1 MGVPSLIQDL
11 ALILVTAGIVT
22 IIFKK
27 LKQPLVLGY
36 IMAGF
41 LVSPNLPLTMS
52 VVDNENIETWAS
64 IGVIFLLFTLGLDFS
79 FKKILKMGIAPII
92 AALSIV
98 FCMMMLG
105 LCVAK
110 SFGWSEMNGVFLAGM
125 LAMSSTT
132 IIYKAFDDLGL
143 KQQQFTSLVMS
154 VLILEDILAI
164 VMLVMLGTIGKGDGS
179 QHSQLFSAILSIGFF
194 LILWFVIGLFLVP
207 TFLRKTRKLIND
219 EVLLIVSLGLC
230 CMMAVFASLVGF
242 SGAFGAFVMGSILA
256 ETVEAKKIEKVVKP
270 VKDLFGAIFFVSVGM
285 LVDAS
290 IIAEQWLAIIVLTI
304 TIIFG
309 QGIFGTLGYLASG
322 QTLKSAMRCGFSMA
336 QIGEFSFIIASLGL
350 SLGMIS
356 DFMYPVVVTVSVI
369 TTFLTPYMIRG
380 AVPAYNFVESVLPKT
395 MLRQMD
401 RMASNA
407 SASNEDSESKTYWK
421 PFLTQVFLNTLI
433 YSCLV
438 AAILAISMSFIVPY
452 FLGLVPEHHA
462 QWINCLLLVV
472 TLLLMAPFLRAMI
485 MKKNKSMEFKHLW
498 LKSRRNRAPLIFT
511 ILVRIAIALGFIYA
525 AISTLLDLPFLVEV
539 AMSLVVTYIIYIS
552 DFLKYASIRIERLFI
567 QNLRSKDYAERASGK
582 KRPLFEGHLL
592 DRDIHISLVEV
603 PHDSMWAGKTLKE
616 LNLGNR
622 FKVHVSSIIR
632 GYQKINI
639 PSGDDIIFP
648 LDQLNVIGTDDQLR
662 SFNDALQNEVY
673 PEPLDYEGRE
683 IQLRRFIIREGSPF
697 IDKSLITTGL
707 RDIYNC
713 MLVGME
719 MGTDNLAKV
728 NPKYSFKK
736 GDILW
741 IVGEENDIKQLAKE
755 I

>member
-525 AISTLLDLPFLVEV
+525 AISALLDLPFLVEV

-683 IQLRRFIIREGSPF
+683 MQLRRFIIREGSPF

>member
-1 MGVPSLIQDL
+1 MGIPSLIQDL
-11 ALILVTAGIVT
+11 ALILVTASIVT

-41 LVSPNLPLTMS
+41 IVSPNLPLTIS
-52 VVDNENIETWAS
+52 VADNENIETWAS

-79 FKKILKMGIAPII
+79 FKKILKMGIAPVI
-92 AALSIV
+92 AALTIV
-98 FCMMMLG
+98 FCMMVLG
-105 LCVAK
+105 MCVAK
-110 SFGWSEMNGVFLAGM
+110 SFGWSEMNGLFLAGM

-164 VMLVMLGTIGKGDGS
+164 VMLVMLGTIGKGDSSGNGQLLGS
-179 QHSQLFSAILSIGFF
+179 ILSIGFF

-207 TFLRKTRKLIND
+207 TFLRSVRKLIND

-230 CMMAVFASLVGF
+230 CFMAVFASFVGF

-256 ETVEAKKIEKVVKP
+256 ETVEAKKIEKVVRP

-285 LVDAS
+285 LVDAR
-290 IIAEQWLAIIVLTI
+290 IIADQWLAILVLTI
-304 TIIFG
+304 TIIVG
-309 QGIFGTLGYLASG
+309 QGIFGTLGYLVSG

-350 SLGMIS
+350 SLGVLS
-356 DFMYPVVVTVSVI
+356 DFIYPVVVTVSVI

-380 AVPAYNFVESVLPKT
+380 AVPAYDLVERMLPKK

-401 RMASNA
+401 RLSST
-407 SASNEDSESKTYWK
+407 SASNEDNESKTYWK
-421 PFLTQVFLNTLI
+421 PFLTQVFVNTLI
-433 YSCLV
+433 YSCLI
-438 AAILAISMSFIVPY
+438 AAIIAIMATFVIPQVQH
-452 FLGLVPEHHA
+452 LVPEA
-462 QWINCLLLVV
+462 YSQWAVYVCVLL
-472 TLLLMAPFLRAMI
+472 TLFLMAPFLRAMI
-485 MKKNKSMEFKHLW
+485 MKKNKSVEFKHLW
-498 LKSRRNRAPLIFT
+498 LKNRRNRAPLIFT
-511 ILVRIAIALGFIYA
+511 ILVRDAIAIAFIYFVVG
-525 AISTLLDLPFLVEV
+525 STLRWPFLVEFV
-539 AMSLVVTYIIYIS
+539 LSLVIAYLIYIS
-552 DFLKYASIRIERLFI
+552 DFLKYASIRLERLFI

-603 PHDSMWAGKTLKE
+603 PHDSLWAGKSLKE

-622 FKVHVSSIIR
+622 FKVHVSSILR

-648 LDQLNVIGTDDQLR
+648 LDQLNVIGSDEQLR
-662 SFNDALQNEVY
+662 NFNNVLQSEVF
-673 PEPLDYEGRE
+673 PEPLDYEGRDM
-683 IQLRRFIIREGSPF
+683 QLRRFVIREDSPF
-697 IDKSLITTGL
+697 VNKSLITTGL
-707 RDIYNC
+707 RDTYNC

-728 NPKYSFKK
+728 NPTYSFKK

-741 IVGEENDIKQLAKE
+741 IVGEEKDIKQLAKE

>member
-285 LVDAS
+285 LVDAR

-525 AISTLLDLPFLVEV
+525 AISALLDLPFLVEV

-683 IQLRRFIIREGSPF
+683 MQLRRFIIREGSPF

>member
-1 MGVPSLIQDL
+1 
-11 ALILVTAGIVT
+11 
-22 IIFKK
+22 
-27 LKQPLVLGY
+27 
-36 IMAGF
+36 
-41 LVSPNLPLTMS
+41 
-52 VVDNENIETWAS
+52 
-64 IGVIFLLFTLGLDFS
+64 
-79 FKKILKMGIAPII
+79 
-92 AALSIV
+92 
-98 FCMMMLG
+98 
-105 LCVAK
+105 
-110 SFGWSEMNGVFLAGM
+110 
-125 LAMSSTT
+125 
-132 IIYKAFDDLGL
+132 
-143 KQQQFTSLVMS
+143 
-154 VLILEDILAI
+154 
-164 VMLVMLGTIGKGDGS
+164 
-179 QHSQLFSAILSIGFF
+179 
-194 LILWFVIGLFLVP
+194 
-207 TFLRKTRKLIND
+207 
-219 EVLLIVSLGLC
+219 
-230 CMMAVFASLVGF
+230 
-242 SGAFGAFVMGSILA
+242 
-256 ETVEAKKIEKVVKP
+256 
-270 VKDLFGAIFFVSVGM
+270 
-285 LVDAS
+285 
-290 IIAEQWLAIIVLTI
+290 
-304 TIIFG
+304 
-309 QGIFGTLGYLASG
+309 
-322 QTLKSAMRCGFSMA
+322 
-336 QIGEFSFIIASLGL
+336 
-350 SLGMIS
+350 
-356 DFMYPVVVTVSVI
+356 
-369 TTFLTPYMIRG
+369 
-380 AVPAYNFVESVLPKT
+380 
-395 MLRQMD
+395 
-401 RMASNA
+401 
-407 SASNEDSESKTYWK
+407 
-421 PFLTQVFLNTLI
+421 
-433 YSCLV
+433 
-438 AAILAISMSFIVPY
+438 MSFIVPY

-683 IQLRRFIIREGSPF
+683 MQLRRFIIREGSPF

-707 RDIYNC
+707 RDTYNC

>member
-1 MGVPSLIQDL
+1 M
-11 ALILVTAGIVT
+11 T

-452 FLGLVPEHHA
+452 FLGLVPEHHS

-683 IQLRRFIIREGSPF
+683 MQLRRFIIREGSPF

>member
-207 TFLRKTRKLIND
+207 TFLRKARKLIND

-683 IQLRRFIIREGSPF
+683 MQLRRFIIREGSPF

>member
-1 MGVPSLIQDL
+1 M
-11 ALILVTAGIVT
+11 T

-207 TFLRKTRKLIND
+207 TFLRKARKLIND

-683 IQLRRFIIREGSPF
+683 MQLRRFIIREGSPF

>member
-1 MGVPSLIQDL
+1 M
-11 ALILVTAGIVT
+11 T

-683 IQLRRFIIREGSPF
+683 MQLRRFIIREGSPF

>member
-1 MGVPSLIQDL
+1 M
-11 ALILVTAGIVT
+11 

-462 QWINCLLLVV
+462 QWINYLLLVV

-683 IQLRRFIIREGSPF
+683 MQLRRFIIREGSPF

>member
-1 MGVPSLIQDL
+1 
-11 ALILVTAGIVT
+11 
-22 IIFKK
+22 
-27 LKQPLVLGY
+27 
-36 IMAGF
+36 MAGF

-52 VVDNENIETWAS
+52 VADNENIETWAS

-79 FKKILKMGIAPII
+79 FKKILKMGIAPVI

-164 VMLVMLGTIGKGDGS
+164 VMLVMLGTIGKGEGS
-179 QHSQLFSAILSIGFF
+179 QHSQLFSAVLSIGFF
-194 LILWFVIGLFLVP
+194 LVLWFVIGLFLVP
-207 TFLRKTRKLIND
+207 TFLRKARKLIND

-350 SLGMIS
+350 SMGVIS

-380 AVPAYNFVESVLPKT
+380 AVPAYDFVEKVLPKT
-395 MLRQMD
+395 MLRQID

-433 YSCLV
+433 YSCLT
-438 AAILAISMSFIVPY
+438 AAVMAIMMSFVIPY
-452 FLGLVPEHHA
+452 VLGLAPDNHA
-462 QWINCLLLVV
+462 QWINYLLLVV
-472 TLLLMAPFLRAMI
+472 TILLMAPFLRAMI
-485 MKKNKSMEFKHLW
+485 MKKNKSVEFKHLW

-511 ILVRIAIALGFIYA
+511 IVVRDAIALAFIYA
-525 AISTLLDLPFLVEV
+525 AISTLLDLPFLAEI
-539 AMSLVVTYIIYIS
+539 ALSLVATYIIYIS
-552 DFLKYASIRIERLFI
+552 DFLKYTSIRIERLFI

-592 DRDIHISLVEV
+592 DREIHISLVEV

-648 LDQLNVIGTDDQLR
+648 LDQLNVIGSDDQLR
-662 SFNDALQNEVY
+662 TFNDALQNEVY
-673 PEPLDYEGRE
+673 PEPLYYEGHDM
-683 IQLRRFIIREGSPF
+683 QLRRFIIREGSPF

-707 RDIYNC
+707 RDTYNC

-728 NPKYSFKK
+728 NPQYSFKK

-741 IVGEENDIKQLAKE
+741 IVGEEDDIRQLAKE

>member
-1 MGVPSLIQDL
+1 
-11 ALILVTAGIVT
+11 VT

-683 IQLRRFIIREGSPF
+683 MQLRRFIIREGSPF

>member
-1 MGVPSLIQDL
+1 M
-11 ALILVTAGIVT
+11 T

-485 MKKNKSMEFKHLW
+485 MKKNKSIEFKHLW

-683 IQLRRFIIREGSPF
+683 MQLRRFIIREGSPF

>member
-1 MGVPSLIQDL
+1 M
-11 ALILVTAGIVT
+11 T

-433 YSCLV
+433 YACLV

-683 IQLRRFIIREGSPF
+683 MQLRRFIIREGSPF

>member
-525 AISTLLDLPFLVEV
+525 AISSLLDLPFLVEV
-539 AMSLVVTYIIYIS
+539 ALSLVVTYIIYIS

-683 IQLRRFIIREGSPF
+683 MQLRRFIIREGSPF

>member
-683 IQLRRFIIREGSPF
+683 MQLRRFIIREGSPF

>member
-438 AAILAISMSFIVPY
+438 AAILAIRMSFIVPY

-683 IQLRRFIIREGSPF
+683 MQLRRFIIREGSPF

>member
-552 DFLKYASIRIERLFI
+552 DFLMYASIRIERLFI

-683 IQLRRFIIREGSPF
+683 MQLRRFIIREGSPF